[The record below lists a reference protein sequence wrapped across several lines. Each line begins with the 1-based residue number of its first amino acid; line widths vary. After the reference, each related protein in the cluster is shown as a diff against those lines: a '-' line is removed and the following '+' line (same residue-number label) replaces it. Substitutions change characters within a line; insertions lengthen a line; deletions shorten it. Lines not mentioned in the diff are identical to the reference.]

1 MKMGDIRLMH
11 TSKMAI
17 KVPVRDMV
25 IHKYFNPIGTVGNDV
40 ALALLAF
47 PVNFS
52 SNIQTVCLPEKAFM
66 VQAGTECWVTGWG
79 KLGERGE
86 TVKQDGSKLG
96 PGKGL
101 PGALVLTYKL
111 KGETGRQFSSKWVR
125 EEGGEDAGGSNL
137 MVLQI
142 FISMSGPGVLSDKQS
157 GFSLG
162 WI

>member
-1 MKMGDIRLMH
+1 M
-11 TSKMAI
+11 
-17 KVPVRDMV
+17 
-25 IHKYFNPIGTVGNDV
+25 
-40 ALALLAF
+40 
-47 PVNFS
+47 
-52 SNIQTVCLPEKAFM
+52 
-66 VQAGTECWVTGWG
+66 
-79 KLGERGE
+79 
-86 TVKQDGSKLG
+86 KQDGSKLG

-101 PGALVLTYKL
+101 PGALVLAYKL

-142 FISMSGPGVLSDKQS
+142 FISMSGPGGLSDKQS